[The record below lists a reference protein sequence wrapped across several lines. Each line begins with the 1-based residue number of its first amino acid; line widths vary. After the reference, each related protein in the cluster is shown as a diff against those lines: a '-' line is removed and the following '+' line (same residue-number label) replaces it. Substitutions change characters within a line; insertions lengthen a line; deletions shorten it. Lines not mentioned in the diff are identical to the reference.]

1 MSDQIE
7 LDFTKGYNAGY
18 LLAKF
23 KPEITNLV
31 IKILQVANDYNIG
44 LVQGHREF
52 QKEKVK
58 SNPTVIKEQKND
70 IQKGIERNRQI
81 GGISKNN

>member
-23 KPEITNLV
+23 KPELAKLV
-31 IKILQVANDYNIG
+31 IKDLQVANDYNKG
-44 LVQGHREF
+44 LVQGQKEF
-52 QKEKVK
+52 QKERLK
-58 SNPTVIKEQKND
+58 STPKVIKEQKKD
-70 IQKGIERNRQI
+70 IQKGKDR
-81 GGISKNN
+81 

>member
-23 KPEITNLV
+23 KPELATLV
-31 IKILQVANDYNIG
+31 IKDLQASNDYNKG
-44 LVQGHREF
+44 LVQGHKEF
-52 QKEKVK
+52 RKERVK
-58 SNPTVIKEQKND
+58 SNPTVIKEQKKD
-70 IQKGIERNRQI
+70 IQKGKNR
-81 GGISKNN
+81 